1 MKYSVEEIL
10 SNGAA
15 VLVSDDGKKLAAERG
30 RFDSEP
36 VEGMLCELGWTSTLS
51 RLWDNYIQKEKQSE
65 RQKTAAGEP

>member
-15 VLVSDDGKKLAAERG
+15 VLVSDDGKKLTAERG

-36 VEGMLCELGWTSTLS
+36 VEGMLCELIDGIFHRDEAVESG
-51 RLWDNYIQKEKQSE
+51 RREE
-65 RQKTAAGEP
+65 AAALLDELLGK